1 MWSPFVK
8 GWSELD
14 EITDDL
20 SDDAGSLEKN
30 YKNFC
35 NRLHLL
41 SLYYYKIILCHD
53 LKKHFYWKKNL
64 QMISHIVKKN
74 RIFMNKK
81 RQVHSL
87 NFKKN

>member
-1 MWSPFVK
+1 MIYLMLV
-8 GWSELD
+8 
-14 EITDDL
+14 
-20 SDDAGSLEKN
+20 ALEN
-30 YKNFC
+30 YIKFC
-35 NRLHLL
+35 NRLHL
-41 SLYYYKIILCHD
+41 SLYYKIILCHD

-87 NFKKN
+87 NLKKNILIFFFNFL